1 MDETNPSLPDDELG
15 DDSDLATV
23 ATGTTI
29 EEAKLKALDQLR
41 KIAAYVNEADV
52 DFMVVDEGG
61 KGGFLGM
68 GKSMPRV
75 EAHLRPSGE
84 RVDGDLPA
92 AAGVLATFL
101 EEVVGL
107 MGLEVGVE
115 SSENA
120 DLVSADITGDDLGI
134 LIGRHGQTLDALQYL
149 SAIVVNR
156 GRRNRRQVS
165 VDAEGYRRRREG
177 SLKALADRTA
187 QKVARGGAEVTLQ
200 PMTAPE
206 RKIIHLHLKDH
217 PRVQTASEGQEPY
230 RAVVVSP
237 RRSQS

>member
-1 MDETNPSLPDDELG
+1 MDQTNPSLSNDEQG

-23 ATGTTI
+23 ATGATI
-29 EEAKLKALDQLR
+29 EEAKLKAIDQLR

-52 DFMVVDEGG
+52 DFRVVDEGV

-68 GKSMPRV
+68 GKRQPRV
-75 EAHLRPSGE
+75 EAHLRPTGE

-92 AAGVLATFL
+92 AAGVLASFL
-101 EEVVGL
+101 EDVVGL

-120 DLVSADITGDDLGI
+120 DVVSADITGDDLGI
-134 LIGRHGQTLDALQYL
+134 LIGRHGQPLDALQYL
-149 SAIVVNR
+149 SAIVVNH
-156 GRRNRRQVS
+156 GRQNRRQVR

-187 QKVARGGAEVTLQ
+187 QKVARGAAQVTLQ

-206 RKIIHLHLKDH
+206 RKIIHMHLKDH
-217 PRVQTASEGQEPY
+217 ARVQTASEGQEPY

-237 RRSQS
+237 RQSQS